1 VAFLEK
7 KNAVSK
13 AYNKTAK
20 FYDRRYQRIQLA
32 KYDFLLRNTKLG
44 RDDFILDVGCGTGLF
59 MERISHIVNRM
70 IGIDVSKRM
79 LRIAASRVSGG
90 IFVLADIDSLP
101 FRRKIFSKVFSITLL
116 QNVPNPFNS
125 LRELARLIRK
135 NGLLAV
141 TVLRK
146 KMAVEELLK
155 LLEKT
160 KLDGIKV
167 GEIPK
172 SEDIWGIGVA
182 LSAS

>member
-1 VAFLEK
+1 MER
-7 KNAVSK
+7 KNTISK

-32 KYDFLLRNTKLG
+32 KYDFLLRNIRLG
-44 RDDFILDVGCGTGLF
+44 PDDFILDVGCGTGLF
-59 MERISHIVNRM
+59 MERIGHNVDRM

-79 LRIAASRVSGG
+79 LRVAVERVSGG
-90 IFVLADIDSLP
+90 LFVLADVDSLP
-101 FRRKIFSKVFSITLL
+101 FRRKMFSKVFSITLL
-116 QNVPNPFNS
+116 QNVPDPFSS

-135 NGLLAV
+135 NGFLAV

-146 KMAVEELLK
+146 KMAVEELRK
-155 LLEKT
+155 LLQRT
-160 KLDGIKV
+160 KLEGIKV

>member
-1 VAFLEK
+1 MEK

-32 KYDFLLRNTKLG
+32 KHDFLLRNTRLG
-44 RDDFILDVGCGTGLF
+44 PDDFILDVGCGTGLF
-59 MERISHIVNRM
+59 MGRIGRIVNRM

-79 LRIAASRVSGG
+79 LRIAANRVSGG
-90 IFVLADIDSLP
+90 IFVLADVDSLP
-101 FRRKIFSKVFSITLL
+101 FRKNIFSKVFSITLL

-135 NGLLAV
+135 NGFLAV

-146 KMAVEELLK
+146 KMAVEDLRK

-182 LSAS
+182 LSAR